1 MKRGSVKVYIEGV
14 MNENLKAMIEKR
26 APIQDDTSCFI
37 AQRCKWVI
45 VKNRN
50 YEKLRVMDGYKGFA
64 DIPQVDADAT
74 NVKNGVLGL
83 GARRADII
91 EIENASF

>member
-1 MKRGSVKVYIEGV
+1 
-14 MNENLKAMIEKR
+14 
-26 APIQDDTSCFI
+26 
-37 AQRCKWVI
+37 
-45 VKNRN
+45 
-50 YEKLRVMDGYKGFA
+50 MDGYKGFA
-64 DIPQVDADAT
+64 DIPQVDADAN

>member
-1 MKRGSVKVYIEGV
+1 MKK
-14 MNENLKAMIEKR
+14 NLKAMIENRVENLVEKR

-50 YEKLRVMDGYKGFA
+50 YEKLREMDGYKGFA